1 MSYKKKRLL
10 SYIAIASLVILAY
23 ICRQIS
29 FKSLFLIQFAGQ
41 CRSSIY
47 IGLYCAWVIYLEKH
61 VVDAKMR
68 QCLTWIACLMV
79 FWFLVRTIKF
89 LIFMEPLEM
98 RICWYLYYIPMILI
112 PTLGLNAALLMDKEE
127 GENTKKQSACLIIPA
142 LCLIFAV
149 LTNDL
154 HQKVFYFPK
163 GFFFSNEVY
172 EYRFIFILIQIWMM
186 LCLMI
191 MEVVLMRKSAASG
204 RKWTWFPVLP
214 GLLLLGWN
222 LCHILGMPFIK
233 AYVGDMTAVCCFLM
247 AAIYQSSI
255 ICGLIPINSRYIE
268 LFQAA
273 GGLDAEIT
281 DWSFKKCYH
290 SGKFLDIPQEVRET
304 LLVGTLVI
312 ENGTRMNHLLVRGG
326 HLFWAEDVSLLMD
339 QYQDIEEQQEE
350 LRERNRLL
358 QKNYQQEAKRRKVE
372 EQNRLLDLI
381 QSQTAGQIELIS
393 HFMEELEKTESK
405 EVYERLLGKIV
416 VVGTYLKR
424 RKNLTLTLHNEKN
437 ENREALKTEDLIQS
451 LAESCMALKLCK
463 IRALYYVN
471 IQNLEFHD
479 EELIKC
485 YDYFEWLVEQ
495 LFDRMQMI
503 FFRVI
508 EMEAHLII
516 SVNVISENDVYALL
530 SGQYGAEVEQED
542 EKEWLIRCRIL

>member
-1 MSYKKKRLL
+1 M
-10 SYIAIASLVILAY
+10 
-23 ICRQIS
+23 
-29 FKSLFLIQFAGQ
+29 
-41 CRSSIY
+41 
-47 IGLYCAWVIYLEKH
+47 
-61 VVDAKMR
+61 
-68 QCLTWIACLMV
+68 
-79 FWFLVRTIKF
+79 
-89 LIFMEPLEM
+89 
-98 RICWYLYYIPMILI
+98 
-112 PTLGLNAALLMDKEE
+112 
-127 GENTKKQSACLIIPA
+127 
-142 LCLIFAV
+142 
-149 LTNDL
+149 
-154 HQKVFYFPK
+154 
-163 GFFFSNEVY
+163 
-172 EYRFIFILIQIWMM
+172 
-186 LCLMI
+186 
-191 MEVVLMRKSAASG
+191 
-204 RKWTWFPVLP
+204 
-214 GLLLLGWN
+214 
-222 LCHILGMPFIK
+222 
-233 AYVGDMTAVCCFLM
+233 
-247 AAIYQSSI
+247 
-255 ICGLIPINSRYIE
+255 
-268 LFQAA
+268 
-273 GGLDAEIT
+273 
-281 DWSFKKCYH
+281 
-290 SGKFLDIPQEVRET
+290 
-304 LLVGTLVI
+304 
-312 ENGTRMNHLLVRGG
+312 
-326 HLFWAEDVSLLMD
+326 LMD

-424 RKNLTLTLHNEKN
+424 RK
-437 ENREALKTEDLIQS
+437 S

-503 FFRVI
+503 FFRVV

-530 SGQYGAEVEQED
+530 SGQHGAEVEQED